1 MGPFFWSSFRTV
13 SFFYI
18 LLINKKPVVFIPVG
32 LTIDLYKKI
41 KWSLGLKVI
50 KANESH
56 IAGMEAIH
64 LQQFKQIGETEGDVE
79 KYLKRS
85 YNMSWVVI
93 DESSNVVGYLIA
105 TNYGGNSDLEWFGA
119 SVEGKGV
126 AQMLVDEYHK
136 EAREKGIKQVFIY
149 SRNRFKRAISFYLK
163 NNYDITGLHRSADG
177 DTMIQL
183 NLKL

>member
-1 MGPFFWSSFRTV
+1 M
-13 SFFYI
+13 
-18 LLINKKPVVFIPVG
+18 
-32 LTIDLYKKI
+32 
-41 KWSLGLKVI
+41 KVI

-56 IAGMEAIH
+56 ISGMEAIH
-64 LQQFKQIGETEGDVE
+64 LQQFAQIGQKAGAIES
-79 KYLKRS
+79 YQKRS
-85 YNMSWVVI
+85 YNMSWVVV
-93 DESSNVVGYLIA
+93 DDDSKVVGYLIA
-105 TNYGGNSDLEWFGA
+105 ANYGGDSDLEWFGA

-163 NNYDITGLHRSADG
+163 NNYDITGLHRSVDG